1 MLNILLIVVFIT
13 YVHINAYNKLPN
25 NIYKIYKNINID
37 SKISHNI
44 IKNSECLPPYK
55 IPKWVYKKVFNY
67 NKINKELKE
76 KDYYYQLK

>member
-1 MLNILLIVVFIT
+1 MLNILLIIVIT
-13 YVHINAYNKLPN
+13 YVQINAYNQVPN
-25 NIYKIYKNINID
+25 NIYKIYKNINIG
-37 SKISHNI
+37 SKNADNI
-44 IKNSECLPPYK
+44 IKNSDYLPPYK

>member
-25 NIYKIYKNINID
+25 NIYKNINID
-37 SKISHNI
+37 LKNSHNV

-55 IPKWVYKKVFNY
+55 IPKWVYKKVFKY
-67 NKINKELKE
+67 NKFNKELKE
-76 KDYYYQLK
+76 KDYYYQIK